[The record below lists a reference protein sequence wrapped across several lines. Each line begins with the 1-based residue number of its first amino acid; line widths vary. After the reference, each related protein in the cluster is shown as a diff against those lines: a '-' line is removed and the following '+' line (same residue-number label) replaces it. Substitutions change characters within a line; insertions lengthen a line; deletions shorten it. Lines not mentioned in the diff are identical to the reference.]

1 MRNVTKTTF
10 FSFIFPIPLSY
21 TSQPSFSIVLCANQK
36 LEQKTC
42 NTHATLLWPHLRYDT
57 WDVRKFCLL
66 PEEISSISS
75 LKICIFSLLNINI
88 SNLLY
93 FIIGVIVKIL
103 FNMPSHHGPGVDV
116 FVVTCQAASG
126 GDQNNCGARNWS
138 TAGHKRRKQK
148 ICCFY
153 KDEFFSWRDV
163 EHLSLR

>member
-1 MRNVTKTTF
+1 MPRSKNRQKNSEKCDKNKF
-10 FSFIFPIPLSY
+10 FCFIFPIPLSY
-21 TSQPSFSIVLCANQK
+21 TSQPSFSIVLCTNQK
-36 LEQKTC
+36 LEQKTS

-103 FNMPSHHGPGVDV
+103 FNMVCFCPRHAESPWARRRCFRCDL
-116 FVVTCQAASG
+116 SG
-126 GDQNNCGARNWS
+126 RI
-138 TAGHKRRKQK
+138 RRRSEQL
-148 ICCFY
+148 
-153 KDEFFSWRDV
+153 W
-163 EHLSLR
+163 H